1 MPVPCAYDDLS
12 SHVDAL
18 QESTR
23 TTIHAIGQRL
33 TVILAE
39 AQFLRRDHNN
49 TEEMREGLDQIIN
62 ATYQI
67 AEQVKTLHD
76 TITAPISPCN
86 QFTDTRAVS
95 SRELQLH

>member
-1 MPVPCAYDDLS
+1 MPVPCEPDDLS
-12 SHVDAL
+12 SYIDTL

-23 TTIHAIGQRL
+23 VTVHAIGQHL

-39 AQFLRRDHNN
+39 AQFLHRDHNN

-67 AEQVKTLHD
+67 VEKVRTLHD
-76 TITAPISPCN
+76 TITAPIAACD
-86 QFTDTRAVS
+86 QFPDSEAVS
-95 SRELQLH
+95 SRKLQLH

>member
-1 MPVPCAYDDLS
+1 MPVPCAPDDLS

-23 TTIHAIGQRL
+23 MTIHAIGQHL

-39 AQFLRRDHNN
+39 AQFLRRDHNS

-67 AEQVKTLHD
+67 AEQAKTLHD
-76 TITAPISPCN
+76 TITAPISPCDE
-86 QFTDTRAVS
+86 FTDSEAVS
-95 SRELQLH
+95 SRNLQL